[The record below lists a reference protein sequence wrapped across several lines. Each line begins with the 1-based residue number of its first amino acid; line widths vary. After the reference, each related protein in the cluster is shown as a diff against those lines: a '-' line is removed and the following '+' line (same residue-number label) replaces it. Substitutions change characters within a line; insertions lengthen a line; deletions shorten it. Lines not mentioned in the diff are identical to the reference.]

1 MAEHPIKGL
10 METAMKSIKD
20 MVDVN
25 TIVGN
30 PVESKDGTV
39 IIPISKV
46 SFGFG
51 AGGSEFGNR
60 TGVAPDT
67 NANFGG
73 GSGGGATIDPVAFMV
88 VGQGQ
93 IKLLPLDKNPSPI
106 EDVIDKVPTLL
117 DKLSDLCK
125 KNSCKKEG
133 CKKEKKEKGCGDETV
148 KTVETV
154 TFTDAE

>member
-1 MAEHPIKGL
+1 MLEHPIKGL

-30 PVESKDGTV
+30 PVETPDGTV

-51 AGGSEFGNR
+51 SGGSEFGPKSQI
-60 TGVAPDT
+60 APDS
-67 NANFGG
+67 NSNFGG
-73 GSGGGATIDPVAFMV
+73 GAGGGASIEPIAFLV

-93 IKLLPLDKNPSPI
+93 IKLMPVDITPSPYDGII
-106 EDVIDKVPTLL
+106 EKVPSLIDKVT
-117 DKLSDLCK
+117 DYISK
-125 KNSCKKEG
+125 KR
-133 CKKEKKEKGCGDETV
+133 EKKQKESITITETR
-148 KTVETV
+148 E
-154 TFTDAE
+154 E

>member
-25 TIVGN
+25 TIVGDA
-30 PVESKDGTV
+30 VESKDGTV

-60 TGVAPDT
+60 ASLAPDA

-73 GSGGGATIDPVAFMV
+73 GSGGGASIEPVAFMV

-93 IKLLPLDKNPSPI
+93 IKLLPMEKNSSPI
-106 EDVIDKVPTLL
+106 EDVIEKVPSLL
-117 DKLSDLCK
+117 DKLSDLFK
-125 KNSCKKEG
+125 KKEG
-133 CKKEKKEKGCGDETV
+133 KKAKKAKNEGDVTIETI
-148 KTVETV
+148 ETV
-154 TFTDAE
+154 TVSDEA

>member
-10 METAMKSIKD
+10 METAMSSIKE

-25 TIVGN
+25 TIVGSAVSA
-30 PVESKDGTV
+30 PDGTV

-51 AGGSEFGNR
+51 AGGSEFGDR
-60 TGVAPDT
+60 SKMAADV

-73 GSGGGATIDPVAFMV
+73 GSGGGAVIEPVAFMV

-93 IKLLPLDKNPSPI
+93 IRLMPIDKVSSPVDDLI
-106 EDVIDKVPTLL
+106 EKVPTLI
-117 DKLSDLCK
+117 DKVVDFFK
-125 KNSCKKEG
+125 KKESKKS
-133 CKKEKKEKGCGDETV
+133 KKEEVVIAETV
-148 KTVETV
+148 E
-154 TFTDAE
+154 

>member
-1 MAEHPIKGL
+1 MAEHPIRGL
-10 METAMKSIKD
+10 METAMSSIKE

-25 TIVGN
+25 TIVGEAVN
-30 PVESKDGTV
+30 APDGTV

-60 TGVAPDT
+60 SQLAPDA

-73 GSGGGATIDPVAFMV
+73 GSGGGAVIEPVAFMV

-93 IKLLPLDKNPSPI
+93 MRLMP
-106 EDVIDKVPTLL
+106 IDKAASPVDDIIEKVPSLI
-117 DKLSDLCK
+117 DKIADFFK
-125 KNSCKKEG
+125 KKDRNCDAAD
-133 CKKEKKEKGCGDETV
+133 DEPI
-148 KTVETV
+148 TVETV
-154 TFTDAE
+154 EP

>member
-1 MAEHPIKGL
+1 MTEHPIKGL
-10 METAMKSIKD
+10 METAMSSIKE

-30 PVESKDGTV
+30 AVNAPDGSI

-51 AGGSEFGNR
+51 AGGSEFGER
-60 TGVAPDT
+60 SQIAPDA

-73 GSGGGATIDPVAFMV
+73 GSGGGAVIEPVAFMV

-93 IKLLPLDKNPSPI
+93 IRLMPMDKETSPVEDII
-106 EDVIDKVPTLL
+106 EKVPTLI
-117 DKLSDLCK
+117 DKVAEFFK
-125 KNSCKKEG
+125 KKDKKED
-133 CKKEKKEKGCGDETV
+133 KTEPIYTAETV
-148 KTVETV
+148 NEDT
-154 TFTDAE
+154 AE

>member
-10 METAMKSIKD
+10 METAMSSIKG

-25 TIVGN
+25 TIVGT
-30 PVESKDGTV
+30 PVTTPDNTV

-51 AGGSEFGNR
+51 AGGSEFGER
-60 TGVAPDT
+60 SQLAPEA

-73 GSGGGATIDPVAFMV
+73 GSGGGAVIEPVAFMV

-93 IKLLPLDKNPSPI
+93 IRLMPI
-106 EDVIDKVPTLL
+106 EKNTSPVDDLIEKVPGLVEKTM
-117 DKLSDLCK
+117 DFFK
-125 KNSCKKEG
+125 KRETKKAKKE
-133 CKKEKKEKGCGDETV
+133 EVIIAETV
-148 KTVETV
+148 E
-154 TFTDAE
+154 

>member
-10 METAMKSIKD
+10 METAMNSIKE

-30 PVESKDGTV
+30 AVNAPDGTV

-51 AGGSEFGNR
+51 AGGSEFGER
-60 TGVAPDT
+60 SQIAPEA

-73 GSGGGATIDPVAFMV
+73 GSGGGATIEPVAFMV

-93 IKLLPLDKNPSPI
+93 IRLMPIDKTPSPVEDIIDRVPFLVEKAI
-106 EDVIDKVPTLL
+106 EIFK
-117 DKLSDLCK
+117 
-125 KNSCKKEG
+125 KKEA
-133 CKKEKKEKGCGDETV
+133 KKEKKDEPVLAETV
-148 KTVETV
+148 E
-154 TFTDAE
+154 

>member
-10 METAMKSIKD
+10 METAMSSIKE

-25 TIVGN
+25 TIVGDAVN
-30 PVESKDGTV
+30 APDGTI

-51 AGGSEFGNR
+51 AGGSEFGER
-60 TGVAPDT
+60 SQIAPDA

-73 GSGGGATIDPVAFMV
+73 GSGGGAVIEPVAFMV

-93 IKLLPLDKNPSPI
+93 IRLMPIGQSTSPVDELI
-106 EDVIDKVPTLL
+106 AKVPSMLEKAV
-117 DKLSDLCK
+117 DFFKNKDCK
-125 KNSCKKEG
+125 KSKKE
-133 CKKEKKEKGCGDETV
+133 EVIIAETI
-148 KTVETV
+148 E
-154 TFTDAE
+154 E

>member
-10 METAMKSIKD
+10 METAMSSIKD

-25 TIVGN
+25 TIVGT
-30 PVESKDGTV
+30 PVNAPDGTV

-51 AGGSEFGNR
+51 AGGSEFGER
-60 TGVAPDT
+60 SQLAPEA

-73 GSGGGATIDPVAFMV
+73 GSGGGAVIEPVAFMV

-93 IKLLPLDKNPSPI
+93 IRLMSI
-106 EDVIDKVPTLL
+106 EKTTTPVDDLIEKVPTLI
-117 DKLSDLCK
+117 DKVADFFK
-125 KNSCKKEG
+125 KREQKKG
-133 CKKEKKEKGCGDETV
+133 AKEEIVMAETV
-148 KTVETV
+148 
-154 TFTDAE
+154 DAE